1 FPLIK
6 SVLTFLGPLANGVI
20 SPSMCNKPYYI
31 SLNLSLPCLAGYT
44 IRSYNV
50 SEYHTPTV
58 FQPVMVTH
66 PSKYVAPLCFTL
78 RCWDGAHFLG
88 TTRHCNHTTNGTC
101 GYPRKFP
108 CLLKSRVPHH
118 GQVTVP
124 VQHHDGNWHVSRAI
138 FYLPNDDGFGS
149 LTATVWVCG
158 QNVYQ
163 FLPPNWCGVCHLARL
178 LPDVRVVGNLTY
190 SHPYYPHVQRP
201 IHSRVRRGSDPKTR
215 VRIKQWEKG
224 VGAVVP
230 MWGLPK
236 LAHYIDD
243 IAVDLEDVTK
253 SVTEGFSAVS
263 AEIKALRNVAL
274 QNRAALDY
282 VLASSGG
289 VCHVIGQEC
298 CTFIPDVSGN
308 LTYVVDHLNELLIRQ
323 FNRDAPPPEGFDLW
337 NWLTSGP
344 WWQIFLKIATPFL
357 AICVVLCLCSCCLV
371 PLIRKIISSMLN
383 ATLLTYQLVPTD
395 SKPVPQSAP
404 PSDFDPS
411 DFSDSD

>member
-50 SEYHTPTV
+50 CEYHTPTV
-58 FQPVMVTH
+58 FQPIMVTH

-101 GYPRKFP
+101 GYPRKSP

-178 LPDVRVVGNLTY
+178 LPDVQVVGNLTY

-201 IHSRVRRGSDPKTR
+201 IHSSVRRGSDPKTR
-215 VRIKQWEKG
+215 
-224 VGAVVP
+224 
-230 MWGLPK
+230 
-236 LAHYIDD
+236 
-243 IAVDLEDVTK
+243 DVTK

-289 VCHVIGQEC
+289 VCHIIGQEC

-308 LTYVVDHLNELLIRQ
+308 LTYTITTHFRASGNAGWSVVSWLHDTFGPWGALLFQILVPIFVMSAVLICFCTILLTCMKALIHNYVNQTVGQYAKLPQTVVD
-323 FNRDAPPPEGFDLW
+323 
-337 NWLTSGP
+337 
-344 WWQIFLKIATPFL
+344 
-357 AICVVLCLCSCCLV
+357 
-371 PLIRKIISSMLN
+371 ISSP
-383 ATLLTYQLVPTD
+383 ATRVPTQ
-395 SKPVPQSAP
+395 QSDC
-404 PSDFDPS
+404 SDT
-411 DFSDSD
+411 DSDASDLDSETNF